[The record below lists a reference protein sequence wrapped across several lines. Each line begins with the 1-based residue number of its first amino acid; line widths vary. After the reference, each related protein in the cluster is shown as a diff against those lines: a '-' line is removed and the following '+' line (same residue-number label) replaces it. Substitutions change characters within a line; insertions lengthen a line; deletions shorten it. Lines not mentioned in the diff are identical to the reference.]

1 MITTAQKPETIDEYI
16 SLYPPKV
23 QDILQKVRMVIKKA
37 APDAMEA
44 IKYQLPTFVLN
55 GNLVHFGAFKNH
67 IGFYPAPSGISVF
80 KQELSAYESGKGS
93 IQFPLDKEIPFDMIS
108 RIVQFRVQ
116 ENLEKVKNKIR
127 KTSKSIDEFPDS
139 LGAPAKRALE
149 NNGIKTLKQ
158 LSDYREQEVL
168 KFHGIGPSSLPKL
181 REALRSENLSFKP

>member
-1 MITTAQKPETIDEYI
+1 MITSAHKPETIDEYI
-16 SLYPPKV
+16 SLHPPKV

-37 APDAMEA
+37 APDAIEA

-67 IGFYPAPSGISVF
+67 IGLYPAPSGLSEF
-80 KQELSAYESGKGS
+80 KQELSVYESGKGS
-93 IQFPLDKEIPFDMIS
+93 IRFPLDKEIPFDLIR
-108 RIVQFRVQ
+108 RIVEFRVM
-116 ENLEKVKNKIR
+116 ENLEKLS
-127 KTSKSIDEFPDS
+127 SKSKKNTNSHHIFPDF

-158 LSDYREQEVL
+158 LSQYREQEVL